1 MRGTERDDTDDLSQV
16 GLKMHSE
23 IVTRGH
29 RNLMGEMT
37 YIIVV
42 QGRRS

>member
-1 MRGTERDDTDDLSQV
+1 MIQMTFHGW
-16 GLKMHSE
+16 GLKMHNE

-37 YIIVV
+37 YTIVV